1 MRGGFCEDIE
11 KESQSR
17 RYTTGQKATNGELRC
32 VGSLRCPMIPLEQL
46 CIVLLLI
53 SYFLGIV
60 SVSYFTQRA
69 ITSDAITEATL
80 TIVDI

>member
-1 MRGGFCEDIE
+1 
-11 KESQSR
+11 
-17 RYTTGQKATNGELRC
+17 
-32 VGSLRCPMIPLEQL
+32 MIPLEQL